1 MDWGGEKEFIFL
13 LELSRRARNSIVKV
27 DLSKL
32 VCPLVFFPLNFSER
46 VREKESIHER
56 RRAEMDGK
64 AAGERKR
71 EREKERERERASIE
85 RIELGLGS
93 SGKTSLTEPS
103 ERKEKRNERASVE
116 KLLLVDASATKA
128 RNGKKKRRGEYE
140 KEKKKPFPVDWS
152 LDSLSF
158 HKTPPRLFAP
168 QAKSS
173 PAFPSLPSFQLSP
186 SFLCFFAPHADR
198 QVRSC
203 LSEAVQE
210 RRRKQRVQCERH
222 GFEFIGTSEL
232 TADASRDV
240 VQKSAVASKAWSVPF
255 LLERALATPRQRLE
269 SVKRGRNFVTC
280 VLWDYVYARDGAFS
294 RRRETGSE
302 VSSSPFGP
310 STEQKL
316 FPAPPQL
323 HASGPAVLLLF
334 EQGSISS

>member
-1 MDWGGEKEFIFL
+1 MSERAWRSFSSSMPAPLKLGTERRSEEASTKRKKRNRFLWIGVSTLSLFTKRLLDFL
-13 LELSRRARNSIVKV
+13 LPK
-27 DLSKL
+27 
-32 VCPLVFFPLNFSER
+32 P
-46 VREKESIHER
+46 
-56 RRAEMDGK
+56 
-64 AAGERKR
+64 
-71 EREKERERERASIE
+71 
-85 RIELGLGS
+85 
-93 SGKTSLTEPS
+93 SL
-103 ERKEKRNERASVE
+103 
-116 KLLLVDASATKA
+116 LQ
-128 RNGKKKRRGEYE
+128 
-140 KEKKKPFPVDWS
+140 PFP
-152 LDSLSF
+152 
-158 HKTPPRLFAP
+158 
-168 QAKSS
+168 
-173 PAFPSLPSFQLSP
+173 PSLPSFQLSP